1 MAFKLALKDEI
12 VAVYSATFT
21 LTLVGGPNPPGH
33 IGKGV
38 PVRLFSFL
46 RPEEQAF
53 PFLIYNVY
61 FSEI

>member
-1 MAFKLALKDEI
+1 MAFKLALNDEI
-12 VAVYSATFT
+12 VAVDSATFI

-33 IGKGV
+33 ISKGV

-61 FSEI
+61 FAEI